1 METQPVEQA
10 MKGRLMNKITHLRAL
25 SGMACRMLWLVLLM
39 LVFSPVYAVD
49 FQWSKMTESLPGKP
63 TGPAVV
69 SEPLK
74 LNNPLLREI
83 IDRLYEVPWAP
94 GEAILLKPLNDMEGI
109 TAFGFWNGPREYYLL
124 VRKGDH
130 WNVLSP
136 AKSTVTRKPEL
147 AYFGHE
153 VSGQPVAWT
162 GPARI
167 VVVGPT
173 GVKGISITR
182 VPLFETGCTLMTLER
197 GERELH
203 QARDFLSWM
212 KPAAKELVRRI
223 DECQVRI
230 DAARAKL
237 RQQSMG
243 LLDTYQALPEPR
255 YAMEN
260 MAFFSRLY
268 HRSGDLEKIGDSR
281 TWTHIFYGRPEFA
294 PCVAVRKAVQEALW
308 AQRPATLAAET
319 ARVFG
324 RQSAYG
330 ASITHGLVKYRRDK
344 PFPEPLKT
352 CYRMV
357 LAGDEYES
365 FQVVIA
371 ALNQPV
377 RAATVSVEWEGPGP
391 HPDVVLRPVGYVET
405 KPDPDNLAEYTGWW
419 PDPLLAPGSV
429 DVAAHETQPIWG
441 TLHATK
447 DTRRG
452 EHKAIVTINAEGQP
466 PLKLQL
472 TARVLDIN
480 LGFTHLPSLLSLR
493 LDSIKQF
500 YKLDK
505 VTQDIKRRW
514 YEFCLQYRMNPNN
527 IYATDSIPEEEDL
540 DFCVKRGLN
549 AVVMMTPALQQTT
562 RNNANN
568 LQIWVSDDNQ
578 SFQQVPAGYT
588 VSHDTD
594 GNIVIDG
601 LDVTARYLKA
611 HSILDDDAYTF
622 SLKTLERDRI
632 VAYDGNQTFNGPAA
646 YVGNE
651 DGSKPLLAF
660 GATWGAALDYQCA
673 SLGVDIGE
681 QHHVTRLV
689 LRSVDSELRLRV
701 KRFYDSAK
709 AHGLG
714 DRAYVYGFD
723 EWGDKSRYGTIK
735 NTYDILKS
743 IAPGIKAS
751 STVVHPVAP
760 IDKTIDAWCPALCY
774 EYPEYKQARERGQEV
789 WYYEGGCPYD
799 PYPTHE
805 LLDVPA
811 VEARAFFWVAWR
823 YQYTGWLHWE
833 LNVWSNNMSTDK
845 RWPEIPWDPARSGV
859 RNGEVGRI
867 YPGPDATPLP
877 SVRLENMRDGIEDY
891 DYMWLLREIV
901 RKLPPNNKKR
911 LATEKLI
918 SNTIMELCPSRAH
931 FERDPAKVLAMHERL
946 GLALEKLSHSA
957 NTTTK

>member
-1 METQPVEQA
+1 
-10 MKGRLMNKITHLRAL
+10 L
-25 SGMACRMLWLVLLM
+25 S
-39 LVFSPVYAVD
+39 D
-49 FQWSKMTESLPGKP
+49 
-63 TGPAVV
+63 
-69 SEPLK
+69 
-74 LNNPLLREI
+74 
-83 IDRLYEVPWAP
+83 D
-94 GEAILLKPLNDMEGI
+94 AIGV
-109 TAFGFWNGPREYYLL
+109 TAFGFWNGPKEYYML

-130 WNVLSP
+130 W
-136 AKSTVTRKPEL
+136 KSLTPGKTTVTQNPQL

-153 VSGQPVAWT
+153 VAEQSVAWT

-167 VVVGPT
+167 VVVGQK

-182 VPLFETGCTLMTLER
+182 VPLFEAGCTLMTLER
-197 GERELH
+197 AERELR
-203 QARDFLSWM
+203 QAREFLSWM
-212 KPAAKELVRRI
+212 RPAAKDLVRRF
-223 DECQVRI
+223 EGCQSKI
-230 DAARAKL
+230 DATRTRL
-237 RQQSMG
+237 RQQSLG

-255 YAMEN
+255 YAIEN

-268 HRSGDLEKIGDSR
+268 QRSGGLGKIADSK
-281 TWTHIFYGRPEFA
+281 TWTRLFYGRPEFA
-294 PCVAVRKAVQEALW
+294 PSVAVRQAVQEALW
-308 AQRPATLAAET
+308 TQRPATLAAET
-319 ARVFG
+319 VRVFG
-324 RQSAYG
+324 KEAAYG

-352 CYRMV
+352 SYRMV

-377 RAATVSVEWEGPGP
+377 RAASVNIEWEGPGP
-391 HPDVVLRPVGYVET
+391 HPEVVLRPVGYVET
-405 KPDPDNLAEYTGWW
+405 KPDPENMTEYIGWW
-419 PDPLLAPGSV
+419 PDPLMTPGPV
-429 DVAAHETQPIWG
+429 DVEANETQPIWG
-441 TLHATK
+441 NLHATNS
-447 DTRRG
+447 TRRG
-452 EHKAIVTINAEGQP
+452 EHNAVVTIKSDGQHP
-466 PLKLQL
+466 VKLKLN
-472 TARVLDIN
+472 ARVLDVN

-493 LDSIKQF
+493 LDSIQQF

-527 IYATDSIPEEEDL
+527 IYAMESIPEEEDL

-549 AVVMMTPALQQTT
+549 AVVMMTPPLQQTT

-568 LQIWVSDDNQ
+568 LQIWVSDDNL
-578 SFQQVPAGYT
+578 SFRKVPVGYT
-588 VSHDTD
+588 VSHDAD
-594 GNIVIDG
+594 GNIIVDG
-601 LDVTARYLKA
+601 LDVTARYFKA
-611 HSILDDDAYTF
+611 HSTLADEAYTF
-622 SLKTLERDRI
+622 NLKTLERERI
-632 VAYDGNQTFNGPAA
+632 VAYDGNQPFNGPAA

-673 SLGVDIGE
+673 SLGIDIGE
-681 QHHVTRLV
+681 SHHITRLV
-689 LRSVDSELRLRV
+689 LHAVDPQFRERI
-701 KRFYDSAK
+701 KHFYESAK

-723 EWGDKSRYGTIK
+723 EWGDKTRYGTIK
-735 NTYDILKS
+735 DTYDILKS

-751 STVVHPVAP
+751 STVVYPIAP

-833 LNVWSNNMSTDK
+833 LNVWINNLGGDK

-877 SVRLENMRDGIEDY
+877 SIRLENMRDGIEDY
-891 DYMWLLREIV
+891 DYMWLLRENAL
-901 RKLPPNNKKR
+901 KLAPNNKKR
-911 LATEKLI
+911 LAAEKLI
-918 SNTIMELCPSRAH
+918 NDTIMELCPSRAH
-931 FERDPAKVLAMHERL
+931 FERDPAKVLAAHERL
-946 GLALEKLSHSA
+946 GLALEKLGH
-957 NTTTK
+957 